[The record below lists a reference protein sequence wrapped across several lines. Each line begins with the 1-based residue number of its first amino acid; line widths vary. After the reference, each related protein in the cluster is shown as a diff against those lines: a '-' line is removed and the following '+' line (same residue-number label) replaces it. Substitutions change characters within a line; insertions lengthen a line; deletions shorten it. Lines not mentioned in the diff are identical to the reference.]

1 MYIPINPIHRR
12 TPGCR
17 LSQKVG
23 IIGLHCWLLNLL
35 QACSVL
41 RMLKLFGW
49 ESEMHER
56 IAVRREEEVKWLW
69 KRKFYDVIIAI
80 VKCVL
85 NHISRMIFYTGPW
98 QLSDPCFDYARY
110 ICVSYAHM
118 ERRSKWYVNRT
129 LQL

>member
-1 MYIPINPIHRR
+1 
-12 TPGCR
+12 
-17 LSQKVG
+17 
-23 IIGLHCWLLNLL
+23 
-35 QACSVL
+35 
-41 RMLKLFGW
+41 MLKLFGW

-56 IAVRREEEVKWLW
+56 IATRREEEVKWLW

-110 ICVSYAHM
+110 ICISYAHM

-129 LQL
+129 SIAPHTKLSESGQGVFEHGCFHPLSSIPFCLFSRAFVIH

>member
-1 MYIPINPIHRR
+1 
-12 TPGCR
+12 
-17 LSQKVG
+17 
-23 IIGLHCWLLNLL
+23 
-35 QACSVL
+35 
-41 RMLKLFGW
+41 MLKLFGW